1 MWRGGVGAAYRL
13 PALSSAG
20 ASLATP
26 CFRFHIP
33 LRSLTLRPAC
43 SPGRLRDPLHQRLQ
57 QSRCLPCCSDCYRV
71 ERTSSR
77 AGILP
82 LWTSAFTAHPA
93 LSIGV
98 ERARAL
104 FCYDVAGRRVKTA
117 KEVIHVERC
126 ADSGLYPSV
135 EYHPREEI
143 LRGGHWPSA

>member
-1 MWRGGVGAAYRL
+1 MWRGGVNAAYRL

-77 AGILP
+77 AGYPRCGPAPSRRTRFGVNQMDLEQIAITKRRKHNQQLFP
-82 LWTSAFTAHPA
+82 FTTSMNKN
-93 LSIGV
+93 LKNV
-98 ERARAL
+98 VYAL
-104 FCYDVAGRRVKTA
+104 FAG
-117 KEVIHVERC
+117 C
-126 ADSGLYPSV
+126 FGGLLLP
-135 EYHPREEI
+135 
-143 LRGGHWPSA
+143 